1 MQEITRI
8 IEARV
13 KVIAKMNNS
22 DAVEIE
28 NYKKDAE
35 KNVKE
40 TLQKLYK
47 ADDVQVEIH
56 DFIRD
61 MKE

>member
-1 MQEITRI
+1 MKEIERI

-13 KVIAKMNNS
+13 TVIAKMNNS
-22 DAVEIE
+22 DADEVEK
-28 NYKKDAE
+28 YKKDAE

-56 DFIRD
+56 DIIRD